1 MAIEGQELGEGPGR
15 LADDPPGSEP
25 PLTPTTTPVTN
36 IVVLSAADNVG
47 IAVRDIE
54 AGEPA
59 RSAEGR
65 GVTAERSDP
74 ARSQGGA
81 ASRLPSSALIV
92 RFGVPVGIA
101 TADIRPG
108 RLVHVHNVKSQYLD
122 NVEDHY
128 E

>member
-15 LADDPPGSEP
+15 LADDPPGSDAAPDKDAGDEYRR
-25 PLTPTTTPVTN
+25 PLRGRQCRHRGAGHRGRGTG
-36 IVVLSAADNVG
+36 AVG
-47 IAVRDIE
+47 W
-54 AGEPA
+54 GH
-59 RSAEGR
+59 
-65 GVTAERSDP
+65 GVTANEAIP
-74 ARSQGGA
+74 LGHKVA
-81 ASRLPSSALIV
+81 LEPIPSSALIV

-108 RLVHVHNVKSQYLD
+108 SLVHVHNVKSQYLD

>member
-1 MAIEGQELGEGPGR
+1 MPIKGQELGEGPGR
-15 LADDPPGSEP
+15 LVDDPLGSSP
-25 PLTPTTTPVTN
+25 PLTPPTMPVTN

-54 AGEPA
+54 AGQPA

-65 GVTAERSDP
+65 GVKVNEAIPLGHKVALEP
-74 ARSQGGA
+74 I
-81 ASRLPSSALIV
+81 PSSARIV

-101 TADIRPG
+101 TADILPG
-108 RLVHVHNVKSQYLD
+108 SLVHVHNVKSQYLD